1 MKYNVKDTT
10 KITDDYTKQLLRAR
24 GVEDIEHFLNPTE
37 EHSLQNWNDLYD
49 MEDCVKGMIATLEL
63 DKPHLA
69 LVVDCD
75 VDGFTSAAILYQY
88 IKDIKPNAEIDYY
101 LHDGKQ
107 HGLSDTYNKIL
118 DKDEHYSLCLVPDA
132 GSNDFEYIEK
142 LGEHLTPTLI
152 LDHHIIEDS
161 DKISD
166 WCFIVNNQASPNY
179 KNKDLSGAG
188 ITYQF
193 CRALDNYLGRDEAH
207 KYIDLAALGICADM
221 MSALSEENQYFWHE
235 GFTHI
240 NNFFFKTLCEKQEYS
255 MGGKINPTTVA
266 FYIVPM
272 INAMIRV
279 GTMDEKDRLFRAFI
293 NGEELVPSGKRGAKG
308 TMEKVAIES
317 ARECTNAKAHQDKKK
332 NEIVERLEIK
342 IAKHDLLENKVLF
355 IRLDDDDD
363 FPAELNGLVAMQ
375 LASKYNRPTIVARLN
390 DEGYI
395 RGSARG
401 LNQSELASFK
411 TFLNNTDLFEYT
423 IGHDNAFGISIKN
436 SDLANFHKIANQELS
451 NIDFGENVYS
461 VDFERYPT
469 QSDLK
474 EIIFNVASYDY
485 VWGQQNSEPIIA
497 VKDMVVRP
505 EDIQCIG
512 RNKDTLKIEKN
523 GIVYIKFFAKD
534 IIFDLMQIK
543 NDMKITIVGTANMN
557 EWMGNITPQI
567 FIKDIEIKEIDALA
581 F

>member
-1 MKYNVKDTT
+1 MRYNVKDTT
-10 KITDDYTKQLLRAR
+10 KITDNYTIELLRAR
-24 GVEDIEHFLNPTE
+24 GVEDIEHFLNPTK
-37 EHSLQNWNDLYD
+37 EHSLQSWEDLDD
-49 MEDCVKGMIATLEL
+49 MRDCVAGMIATLNL
-63 DKPHLA
+63 DKPRFA

-88 IKDIKPNAEIDYY
+88 IKDVKPNAEIDYY

-118 DKDEHYSLCLVPDA
+118 DKDYHYSLCLVPDA

-152 LDHHIIEDS
+152 LDHHIIEDI

-193 CRALDNYLGRDEAH
+193 CRALDNYLECDEAS

-436 SDLANFHKIANQELS
+436 SDLANFHKIANQELG
-451 NIDFGENVYS
+451 NIDFGENVYD
-461 VDFERYPT
+461 VDFEREACS
-469 QSDLK
+469 SDLK
-474 EIIFNVASYDY
+474 NIIYDLAQY
-485 VWGQQNSEPIIA
+485 VNVWGQQCSEPLIA
-497 VKDMVVRP
+497 VKNINITKC
-505 EDIQCIG
+505 DIQIMG
-512 RNKDTLKIEKN
+512 KN
-523 GIVYIKFFAKD
+523 QVTV
-534 IIFDLMQIK
+534 
-543 NDMKITIVGTANMN
+543 KITKFGIAYMKFHAKEFLEELEKYDNVKLEVVGRANLN
-557 EWMGNITPQI
+557 EWLGHYTPQI
-567 FIKDIEIKEIDALA
+567 FISDYQIENGTLG

>member
-24 GVEDIEHFLNPTE
+24 GIEDIEHFLNPTE
-37 EHSLQNWNDLYD
+37 EHSLQSWNDLYD

-188 ITYQF
+188 VTYQF
-193 CRALDNYLGRDEAH
+193 CRALDNYLGRNEAY

-436 SDLANFHKIANQELS
+436 SDLANFHKIANQELG

-469 QSDLK
+469 QTDLK
-474 EIIFNVASYDY
+474 DIIFNIANYDY
-485 VWGQQNSEPIIA
+485 VWGQQNPEPVIA
-497 VKDMVVRP
+497 VKDMVIRP